1 MRTAGNKLY
10 LEGVWKNKVGA
21 KTPAGSILKGGDILK
36 GNIKKIYTVRRL
48 LKRQPKREMGLAGG
62 RDLPYLEEN
71 HFLIV
76 RLNER
81 IRYLN

>member
-10 LEGVWKNKVGA
+10 LEGFGKQGWGKD
-21 KTPAGSILKGGDILK
+21 AGGL
-36 GNIKKIYTVRRL
+36 NIKRGRHFRRQYKKKIYTVKQL
-48 LKRQPKREMGLAGG
+48 LKRQPKREMGLAGE
-62 RDLPYLEEN
+62 RDRPYLEEN
-71 HFLIV
+71 HFLIA